1 MKQTPSLIGGASI
14 IASVCVGAG
23 MLGLPTAGAGA
34 WTLWSILTLVITMAV
49 MTVSGWF
56 LLEAYQYYNL
66 RVSFHTATKDLLG
79 NKINIINNLSVYFVG
94 GILLYA
100 YTTASG
106 EILNQFLQQ
115 PLANFGIDFGSHS
128 TQVFSIILVAICS
141 AIVWHSTRAVDRI
154 SLLFIITMIITFV
167 LSITGLT
174 INIDM
179 ATLLDSGGLDSG
191 SENSS
196 YAKYALAM
204 FPVALTSFGYHT
216 SVSSI
221 RMYYGDEK
229 RAKKAILGGTIFALI
244 LYVLWIVAI
253 FGNLPRQQFAPVI
266 ASEGNLDVLLT
277 ALNSVINSEA
287 ISGTINTFSVVA
299 MLSSFVG
306 VGLGVFDYLADL
318 FNMTDCRKGRTK
330 TWFITFAPPLL
341 MSLLFPTGFLI
352 AIGYAGAVATI
363 WTCIIPALLAKKS
376 REKYYQEGNFTV
388 IGGNFSVYV
397 VIAFGVMTIICY
409 FLAMFHYLPVFKGN

>member
-1 MKQTPSLIGGASI
+1 MKKHPSLIGGASI

-34 WTLWSILTLVITMAV
+34 WTLWSILIFFITMAV
-49 MTVSGWF
+49 MTVSGWL
-56 LLEAYQYYNL
+56 LLEAYQYYDL

-79 NKINIINNLSVYFVG
+79 DKINVINNLAVYFVG

-106 EILNQFLQQ
+106 EILNNFIQQ
-115 PLANFGIDFGSHS
+115 PLANYGIDLGSHS
-128 TQVFSIILVAICS
+128 TQICSVLLVAICS

-154 SLLFIITMIITFV
+154 SLIFIITMVITFV

-179 ATLLDSGGLDSG
+179 ANLLDSG
-191 SENSS
+191 SEHGN
-196 YAKYALAM
+196 YAKYTLAM
-204 FPVALTSFGYHT
+204 FPVVLTSFGYHT

-244 LYVLWIVAI
+244 LYVLWVVAI

-266 ASEGNLDVLLT
+266 ESQGNLDVLLT
-277 ALNSVINSEA
+277 ALNSVVDSKA
-287 ISGTINTFSVVA
+287 ISGTINTFSVMA

-388 IGGNFSVYV
+388 KGGNVTVYA
-397 VIAFGVMTIICY
+397 VIAFGVMTIAFY
-409 FLAMFHYLPVFKGN
+409 FLAMFNYLPVFKG